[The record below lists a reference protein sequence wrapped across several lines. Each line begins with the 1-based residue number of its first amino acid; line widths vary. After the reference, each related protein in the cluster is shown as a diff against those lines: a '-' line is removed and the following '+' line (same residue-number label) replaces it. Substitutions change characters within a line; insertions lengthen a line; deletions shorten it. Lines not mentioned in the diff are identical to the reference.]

1 MVERMNF
8 RGEGRLGCLVVL
20 LVVILF
26 IYVAR
31 LAVPV
36 YLSKINFEEDLSLV
50 AARAGADDWRV
61 DYIRAQVQNAAQ
73 ERGFKIAPGD
83 LKVSRSSTVTGRPRI
98 SIEVI
103 YGTEVH
109 FPGYTYEFE
118 FQSKATSIIGR
129 L

>member
-1 MVERMNF
+1 MNF

-50 AARAGADDWRV
+50 AARAGADDWGV

-98 SIEVI
+98 VIEVI
-103 YGTEVH
+103 YRTEVH

-118 FQSKATSIIGR
+118 FESKATSIIGR